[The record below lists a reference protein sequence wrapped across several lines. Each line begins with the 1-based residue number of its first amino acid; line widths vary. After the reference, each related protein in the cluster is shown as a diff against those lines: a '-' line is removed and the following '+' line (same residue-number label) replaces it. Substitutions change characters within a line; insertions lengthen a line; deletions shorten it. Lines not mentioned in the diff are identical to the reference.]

1 MRGMFGGNLFNQN
14 HLKLINHSFK
24 VRKNMP
30 FKIHKK
36 TSTILYYN
44 SNIVELI
51 IAVNL
56 SGVIRT
62 LKKTPALKM
71 RTSAVIYAYYNILF
85 TIIII

>member
-1 MRGMFGGNLFNQN
+1 MLGGNLFNQN

-30 FKIHKK
+30 FKIYKK
-36 TSTILYYN
+36 RSTILYYN
-44 SNIVELI
+44 SNIVELF

-62 LKKTPALKM
+62 LKKRPPSKRERAQLFM
-71 RTSAVIYAYYNILF
+71 NIINILF